1 MKPLSSFLIAVS
13 TVVIAQT
20 AQAEQLIEVTDGGVI
35 TGTVSAGGVT
45 RVSFIGDQAASVQLA
60 QGGNGPGFSIAHEPT
75 TGDLYLTLAR
85 DPRRGEAQGAAS
97 FFVTTSQGFTYQVE
111 LAAREIPSTQI
122 QIRNPELHLKTT
134 QMEMAQTPVI
144 DQVVNLNRAMWNGA
158 LMEGYQLKRP
168 LRRERAAGA
177 LRLTPVAVYDGPEL
191 TGRVLEIR
199 NPSPGSIELSEDVF
213 MAPGVVSVVIKG
225 PRSLGADDR
234 SSVLIIDQG
243 GPS

>member
-1 MKPLSSFLIAVS
+1 MKPLTSLLLAASAL
-13 TVVIAQT
+13 VITQT
-20 AQAEQLIEVTDGGVI
+20 AHAEQLIEVTDGGVI
-35 TGTVSAGGVT
+35 NGSVSASGVT

-75 TGDLYLTLAR
+75 TGDLYLTLTR
-85 DPRRGEAQGAAS
+85 DPQRGDTQGAAS
-97 FFVTTSQGFTYQVE
+97 FFVTTNQGFTYQVE

-122 QIRNPELHLKTT
+122 QIRNPELHLKAT
-134 QMEMAQTPVI
+134 QMEMADTPVI
-144 DQVVNLNRAMWNGA
+144 DQVVSLNRAMWNGA

-168 LRRERAAGA
+168 LRRERAAAA
-177 LRLTPVAVYDGPEL
+177 LRLTPVAVYDGPVL

-199 NPSPGSIELSEDVF
+199 NPSPSSIEISEDVF

-225 PRSLGADDR
+225 PRSLGADER

-243 GPS
+243 GQS